1 MNSSA
6 CLQTTVLI
14 EDHAEGFTF
23 PEIKTLPGCAVD
35 YYFFFFSKHTI
46 FDLPTVGFP
55 ANRLLITSF
64 SYFTSLPCLVTHI
77 LFAPLIS

>member
-35 YYFFFFSKHTI
+35 YYFFFFFQSIQYLTC
-46 FDLPTVGFP
+46 P
-55 ANRLLITSF
+55 RLDFLQTGS
-64 SYFTSLPCLVTHI
+64 
-77 LFAPLIS
+77 